1 MGAGGPSAAA
11 YTFDP
16 NGWHSFQA
24 VSNPVSSAFTYAHPA
39 SVYSS
44 SGHQSTDADW
54 LASEPGPHSYSTPG
68 LYAMQELPVPE
79 PGGQGYDT
87 TPHNASLVGHYG
99 STSPSAFQSGSVSS
113 PSMDTNMGPA
123 SAAAAAAD
131 QQRTKASRKS
141 SSSTAKKPKQEYPI
155 SPASA
160 SSGGAKP
167 RAKKANLRTAS
178 RTSKNTH
185 HNPPATEEERKS
197 RESHNQVEK
206 NYRERLN
213 GHFKSLLDVLP
224 EDLRSRL
231 DDDDD
236 GGGGGGGGASE
247 RHSSKAEVLVMA
259 KQYIRELEEKLARRE
274 EGREAERDVETVRWF
289 CAECEKQ
296 KSNHGW

>member
-1 MGAGGPSAAA
+1 M
-11 YTFDP
+11 
-16 NGWHSFQA
+16 
-24 VSNPVSSAFTYAHPA
+24 SNPVSSAFTYAHPA

-54 LASEPGPHSYSTPG
+54 LSSEPGPHSYSTPG

-87 TPHNASLVGHYG
+87 TPNNAGLVGHYG

-113 PSMDTNMGPA
+113 PSMDTHMDTRMEPA
-123 SAAAAAAD
+123 SAAAAAD
-131 QQRTKASRKS
+131 QQRAKASRKS
-141 SSSTAKKPKQEYPI
+141 SSSAAKKPKQEYPI

-231 DDDDD
+231 DDDD
-236 GGGGGGGGASE
+236 GGGGGGASE

-274 EGREAERDVETVRWF
+274 EGREAERDVEAVRWF

-296 KSNHGW
+296 KGNHGW

>member
-1 MGAGGPSAAA
+1 
-11 YTFDP
+11 
-16 NGWHSFQA
+16 
-24 VSNPVSSAFTYAHPA
+24 
-39 SVYSS
+39 
-44 SGHQSTDADW
+44 
-54 LASEPGPHSYSTPG
+54 
-68 LYAMQELPVPE
+68 MQELTVPE

-87 TPHNASLVGHYG
+87 NNTNLVGHYG

-113 PSMDTNMGPA
+113 PSMDTNMGP
-123 SAAAAAAD
+123 SSAAD
-131 QQRTKASRKS
+131 QQRAKAPRKS
-141 SSSTAKKPKQEYPI
+141 SSKKPKQEYPM

-167 RAKKANLRTAS
+167 KSKKANLRTAS

-231 DDDDD
+231 DDDD
-236 GGGGGGGGASE
+236 GGGGGASE

-259 KQYIRELEEKLARRE
+259 KQYIRELEEKLARHE
-274 EGREAERDVETVRWF
+274 EGREAEKDVETVRWF

-296 KSNHGW
+296 KGNNGW